1 MNITQFDRFR
11 INSESDICNNLF
23 MDVRKISNSCSEGFM
38 AVAYEI
44 PSMPKDKYSK
54 HKVEVRRKERQIAL
68 IAYKYSDTEIDEYW
82 RDAEVLYSWEQESKQ
97 REGEEE

>member
-11 INSESDICNNLF
+11 INSSSDIGSNVF
-23 MDVRKISNSCSEGFM
+23 MDVRRIGTNCSEGFM

-44 PSMPKDKYSK
+44 GSFPKDNYSK

-68 IAYKYSDTEIDEYW
+68 ISYRYSDSEIDEWW
-82 RDAEVLYSWEQESKQ
+82 RDAEVLYSWEQE
-97 REGEEE
+97 RT